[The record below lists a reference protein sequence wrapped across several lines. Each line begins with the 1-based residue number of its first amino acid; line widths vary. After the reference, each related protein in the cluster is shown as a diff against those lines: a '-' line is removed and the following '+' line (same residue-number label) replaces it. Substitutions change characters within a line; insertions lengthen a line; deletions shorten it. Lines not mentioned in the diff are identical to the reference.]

1 MKPIYEVLIDNL
13 DKIKEG
19 GYLRGLLR
27 EYNLHNIFAKLYEYH
42 PKMEDAN
49 FLVCFIILAYSNKC
63 NWIANSSKD
72 RRTVKLEIINSI
84 LRDSKIEPAD
94 DVEILAIKG
103 NAMYFADIVNFYLQ
117 SQKNRDFVNLISL
130 MEHATALNRQAINR
144 EEVKDSDMKSRTDTL
159 SKLEDF
165 ERQIKELQK
174 NIEKEFSTLDEA
186 LKNEGKNKISDDI
199 DISVYENYLYSRLG
213 MI

>member
-1 MKPIYEVLIDNL
+1 MIKPIYEVLIENL
-13 DKIKEG
+13 DKIKQG

-27 EYNLHNIFAKLYEYH
+27 EYNLHNLFATLYQFNT
-42 PKMEDAN
+42 KIEDAN

-84 LRDSKIEPAD
+84 LTDSKLEPAD
-94 DVEILAIKG
+94 EIEMLAIKG
-103 NAMYFADIVNFYLQ
+103 NAVYFADVVNMYLQ

-144 EEVKDSDMKSRTDTL
+144 EDVKDSDMKSRTDTL

-174 NIEKEFSTLDEA
+174 NIEKEFSNLDEA
-186 LKNEGKNKISDDI
+186 LKNGYKQ
-199 DISVYENYLYSRLG
+199 
-213 MI
+213 